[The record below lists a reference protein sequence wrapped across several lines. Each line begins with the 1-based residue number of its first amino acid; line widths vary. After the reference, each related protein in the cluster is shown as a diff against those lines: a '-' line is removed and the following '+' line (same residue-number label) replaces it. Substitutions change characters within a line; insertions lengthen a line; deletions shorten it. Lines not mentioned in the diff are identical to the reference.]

1 MFEPLDAGKVELML
15 GLNDKEKV
23 GVAIK
28 DVKIDGVEFLQLI
41 QLEINH
47 TVNEYAHARLIVFV
61 DEKKGKTFFEQA
73 NDNKIKISAKI
84 DKKDTVLFQGYISNL
99 TLRPT
104 IDQTT
109 LVIDMLDAACK
120 LDRKRETKSFQKLT
134 DKYEEVLKTAVKDSG
149 GKINLKVTDKAIEN
163 IIVRLNETSW
173 QFIKRMASRFNASI
187 FTDITAEKPL
197 LTIGLPDPK
206 KTVEIT
212 DVQVS
217 YNFNDAQFQFV
228 TANAALIAKGGKVIN
243 EDFSS
248 VNVGGVYEYL
258 NIADTVKLN
267 KKEYRVKSLHMEF
280 VDTILTANYTLVGKT
295 AFFVPIAQQQNIYG
309 RIFRAQ
315 VKKVEKDK
323 IQAHLIDVD
332 EKYEEGSTWFPFA
345 TAYSSADGS
354 GWYVMPEVDDYVRI
368 AFPSADTKDA
378 FAMSS
383 INTAPLKEP
392 KNKSLKAP
400 GGREILLTDKG
411 VEIIAEHQKTFIQL
425 DKDKGINIVS
435 AKNINIH
442 ADGNVSFDAKGKI
455 QMVSQKEIT
464 AQSGQSHVKILANQ
478 IDMGGSNII
487 VGE

>member
-1 MFEPLDAGKVELML
+1 MALTSQKKDNAVSLR
-15 GLNDKEKV
+15 D
-23 GVAIK
+23 IK
-28 DVKIDGVEFLQLI
+28 IEGVEFLQIL

-47 TVNEYAHARLIVFV
+47 VANEYAHARLTLMV
-61 DEKKGKTFFEQA
+61 DDKKGTAFLKQA
-73 NDNKIKISAKI
+73 NADKIKISAQI

-99 TLRPT
+99 SLAPT
-104 IDQTT
+104 IDETILT
-109 LVIDMLDAACK
+109 IDLFDAAYL
-120 LDRKRETKSFQKLT
+120 LDWKRETCSFQKLT
-134 DKYEEVLKTAVKDSG
+134 DKYEEVLKTAVKESG
-149 GKINLKVTDKAIEN
+149 GKVQLKVTDKAIEKM
-163 IIVRLNETSW
+163 IVRLNETSW
-173 QFIKRMASRFNASI
+173 QFIKRMASHFNAMI

-197 LTIGLPDPK
+197 LTIGLPESK
-206 KTVEIT
+206 KTVEISES
-212 DVQVS
+212 QVN
-217 YNFNDAQFQFV
+217 YNFDDGHFQFFN
-228 TANAALIAKGGKVIN
+228 ANPNLMAKGTKIIS
-243 EDFSS
+243 EDFAS
-248 VNVGGVYEYL
+248 VNVTGLFQYL

-267 KKEYRVKSLHMEF
+267 KKEYRVKSLHFQF
-280 VDTILTANYTLVGKT
+280 VENLLVANYTLVGKT
-295 AFFVPIAQQQNIYG
+295 AFFVPIEFQKNIYG

-332 EKYEEGSTWFPFA
+332 EKYSEGTTWFPFA

-354 GWYVMPEVDDYVRI
+354 GWYVMPEIDDYVRI
-368 AFPSADTKDA
+368 LFPSLDTADA
-378 FAMSS
+378 FAISS

-392 KNKSLKAP
+392 KNKSFKAP

-435 AKNINIH
+435 AKDIQIH

-464 AQSGQSHVKILANQ
+464 AQSGQSHVKILSNQ

>member
-1 MFEPLDAGKVELML
+1 MALIPSKKEDALAL
-15 GLNDKEKV
+15 HD
-23 GVAIK
+23 I
-28 DVKIDGVEFLQLI
+28 KIDGVEFLQILQI
-41 QLEINH
+41 EINH
-47 TVNEYAHARLIVFV
+47 LANEFAHARLTLQV
-61 DEKKGKTFFEQA
+61 DEEKGKKFLEQA
-73 NDNKIKISAKI
+73 NADKIKISAQI
-84 DKKDTVLFQGYISNL
+84 NKKDTVLFQGYISNL
-99 TLRPT
+99 SLNHT
-104 IDQTT
+104 IDEDILTVD
-109 LVIDMLDAACK
+109 LLDAACM
-120 LDRKRETKSFQKLT
+120 LDWKRETCSFQKLT

-149 GKINLKVTDKAIEN
+149 GKIQLKVTDKAIEKM
-163 IIVRLNETSW
+163 IVRLNETSW
-173 QFIKRMASRFNASI
+173 QFIKRLASHFNAMV

-197 LTIGLPDPK
+197 VTIGLPESK
-206 KTVEIT
+206 QTVEIE
-212 DVQVS
+212 DAQVI
-217 YNFNDAQFQFV
+217 YNFEDAQFQFIN
-228 TANAALIAKGGKVIN
+228 ANETLKAKGAKVIA
-243 EDFSS
+243 EDFAS
-248 VNVGGVYEYL
+248 VSVGGLYKYL

-267 KKEYRVKSLHMEF
+267 KKEYRVKSVNFKL
-280 VDTILTANYTLVGKT
+280 VDTVLTASYTLVGKT
-295 AFFVPIAQQQNIYG
+295 AFFVPIEPQKNIYG
-309 RIFRAQ
+309 RVFRAQ

-332 EKYEEGSTWFPFA
+332 EKYTEGTTWFPFA

-368 AFPSADTKDA
+368 LMPSIDTSDA
-378 FAMSS
+378 FALSS

-435 AKNINIH
+435 AKDIVIN
-442 ADGNVSFDAKGKI
+442 ADGNVSFEAKGKI

-464 AQSGQSHVKILANQ
+464 AQSGQSHVKILSNQ